1 MSRIYAT
8 VLAQAI
14 MEGIAMQNAQAE
26 ARETVQQE
34 DHLEAQHIDESTS
47 FRMVRNDD

>member
-1 MSRIYAT
+1 MSRIYMKP
-8 VLAQAI
+8 LAQAVA
-14 MEGIAMQNAQAE
+14 EGLAMQNAQAE

-34 DHLEAQHIDESTS
+34 DHLEAQHIDESTP